1 MRILLVKLSSL
12 GDVVQTLPVIHDIR
26 SHVPGAK
33 IDWVVEEGFV
43 PLVQQAAG
51 LERVIPVALRR
62 WRRSLWSGHTGR
74 ERREAR
80 AQLRAQA
87 YDAVIDFQGLIKSA
101 AVARQARLAPGGFTA
116 TYGNGSDLCGY
127 EWPVRFLL
135 QKTPPMPR
143 RIHAVARYRLLA
155 AQALGY
161 PAPEGPPVYPWTR
174 HAPAQPP
181 QVMLAHG
188 TTRADNEWP
197 ARDWIALGRA
207 LAADGFELLIPHAS
221 ERELAFA
228 EGLAQGIGAGARVL
242 PRMSLP
248 ALLEV
253 MRACS
258 GLVGVDT
265 GVAHMGVALDLPVV
279 EIFSQPRS
287 LRAGPVGRAHQCS
300 VGGERAPT
308 ADEAISAWQA
318 CWHARAD
325 AALA

>member
-1 MRILLVKLSSL
+1 MRVLIVKLSSL

-26 SHVPGAK
+26 THVPGARL
-33 IDWVVEEGFV
+33 DWVVEEGFA
-43 PLVQQAAG
+43 PLVRQAAG

-62 WRRSLWSGHTGR
+62 WKRTLWSGHTGR
-74 ERREAR
+74 ERRDAR
-80 AQLRAQA
+80 ADLRAEA

-101 AVARQARLAPGGFTA
+101 AVARQARLARGGFTA

-127 EWPVRFLL
+127 EWPVRYLL
-135 QKTPPMPR
+135 QRTPPMPR

-161 PAPEGPPVYPWTR
+161 PPQEGPPVYPWSR

-188 TTRADNEWP
+188 TTRTDNEWP
-197 ARDWIALGRA
+197 ARDWIALGRV
-207 LAADGFELLIPHAS
+207 LAGEGFELVIPHAS

-228 EGLAQGIGAGARVL
+228 NELAQGIGEGARVL
-242 PRMSLP
+242 PRMGLP

-253 MRACS
+253 MRSCS

-308 ADEAISAWQA
+308 ADEVIAAWQA

>member
-12 GDVVQTLPVIHDIR
+12 GDVVQTLPVIHDI
-26 SHVPGAK
+26 HAQLPAAQ
-33 IDWVVEEGFV
+33 IDWVVEEAFA
-43 PLVQQAAG
+43 PLVRQAAG
-51 LERVIPVALRR
+51 VERVIPIALRR
-62 WRRSLWSGHTGR
+62 WRQSLWSGRTGGEGR
-74 ERREAR
+74 AAR
-80 AQLRAQA
+80 AELRAQA
-87 YDAVIDFQGLIKSA
+87 YDAVVDLQGLIKSA
-101 AVARQARLAPGGFTA
+101 TVARQARLAPGGFTA

-135 QKTPPMPR
+135 HKTPPMPR

-161 PAPEGPPVYPWTR
+161 PAPEGPPVYPWSR
-174 HAPAQPP
+174 HATAQPP

-197 ARDWIALGRA
+197 ADDWIKLGRA
-207 LAADGFELLIPHAS
+207 LAGEGFQLVIPQAS
-221 ERELAFA
+221 EREAEFAQRLAA
-228 EGLAQGIGAGARVL
+228 GIGPGARVL
-242 PRMSLP
+242 PRMGLP

-287 LRAGPVGRAHQCS
+287 LRAGPVGRAHQRS
-300 VGGERAPT
+300 VGGEHAPA
-308 ADEAISAWQA
+308 ADEVISAWQA

-325 AALA
+325 TALA